1 MSPASLEYERLIKQ
15 GAFES
20 NNNPILNWMIMN
32 AEVKL
37 DENSNIKVVKPK
49 RDKTGKRIDGVI
61 ADIMATYTAIT
72 ENGNAVS
79 QSADDMI
86 FFF

>member
-1 MSPASLEYERLIKQ
+1 
-15 GAFES
+15 
-20 NNNPILNWMIMN
+20 MISN
-32 AEVKL
+32 AEIKL

-49 RDKTGKRIDGVI
+49 RDRTGKRIDGVI

-72 ENGNAVS
+72 MEDNRPKAKPE
-79 QSADDMI
+79 DMV